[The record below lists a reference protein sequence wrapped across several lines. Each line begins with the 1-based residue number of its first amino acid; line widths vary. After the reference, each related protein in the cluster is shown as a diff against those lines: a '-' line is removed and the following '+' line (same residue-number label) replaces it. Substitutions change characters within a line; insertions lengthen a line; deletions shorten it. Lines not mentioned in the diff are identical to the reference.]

1 MMNNLGL
8 IGLLL
13 ILGTACVWFARAWRV
28 HIPKTT
34 PYPFIAMLVVGTVLG
49 AVALY
54 QGTASS
60 AAGWAVGVGLSL
72 LYLFMTGG
80 QKVSDQMVGVGDSIP
95 AFTGIDAEGNSFDS
109 ADLAGKRILIKF
121 FRGYW

>member
-1 MMNNLGL
+1 MMTDLGL

-13 ILGTACVWFARAWRV
+13 ILGTASVWFTRAWRV

-34 PYPFIAMLVVGTVLG
+34 PYPFIAALVIGTVLG
-49 AVALY
+49 ALALY

-60 AAGWAVGVGLSL
+60 YAGWAVGVGLAL
-72 LYLFMTGG
+72 LYLFMT
-80 QKVSDQMVGVGDSIP
+80 
-95 AFTGIDAEGNSFDS
+95 AFSGIDADGNPFDS

>member
-1 MMNNLGL
+1 MMTDLGL

-13 ILGTACVWFARAWRV
+13 ILGTASVWFTRAWRV

-34 PYPFIAMLVVGTVLG
+34 PYPFIAALVIGTVLG
-49 AVALY
+49 ALALY

-60 AAGWAVGVGLSL
+60 YAGWAVGVGLAL

-80 QKVSDQMVGVGDSIP
+80 QKVSEKMIRVGDSIP
-95 AFTGIDAEGNSFDS
+95 AFSGIDADGNPFDS